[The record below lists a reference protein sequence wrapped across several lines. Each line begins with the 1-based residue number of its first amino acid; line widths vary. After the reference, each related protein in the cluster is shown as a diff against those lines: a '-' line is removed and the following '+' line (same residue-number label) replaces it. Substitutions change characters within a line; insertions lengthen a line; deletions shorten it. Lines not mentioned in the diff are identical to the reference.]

1 MNVSNVPSDGI
12 GTVDSGNNFSLVL
25 SIHFHVLFMFQFVVP
40 EVLKH

>member
-1 MNVSNVPSDGI
+1 MNLSNVPSDGI

-25 SIHFHVLFMFQFVVP
+25 SIHFHVLFTFQFVVP